1 MQKKFLSGER
11 LRDSKTDGER
21 DKEGAIDKRVK
32 LDSDLGRLI
41 FSPCCRRLHDKT
53 QVFPLTSDDN
63 IHSRL
68 THSLEV
74 MSVGRTFA
82 ANLMDKEQFKV
93 IFLPKE
99 WNANSPEDMVKFY
112 REIESLL
119 SVICLAHDIGN
130 PPFGHFGETILQ
142 NYFKNLID
150 SLNKDYNQ
158 HKEDE
163 NFSSPIIKGIL
174 SVISS
179 EKKIDDNERFR

>member
-74 MSVGRTFA
+74 MSVGKDTA
-82 ANLMDKEQFKV
+82 ATV
-93 IFLPKE
+93 I
-99 WNANSPEDMVKFY
+99 
-112 REIESLL
+112 
-119 SVICLAHDIGN
+119 
-130 PPFGHFGETILQ
+130 
-142 NYFKNLID
+142 
-150 SLNKDYNQ
+150 YNQ
-158 HKEDE
+158 PLHVAL
-163 NFSSPIIKGIL
+163 PIKT
-174 SVISS
+174 
-179 EKKIDDNERFR
+179 